1 MKQKIVIFDF
11 DNTLINGDS
20 ILIAAWFAS
29 NKFNIFF
36 RFIKIIPY
44 FLLFK
49 CSIIN
54 PKRFKEI
61 FLENFKI
68 CDYFNRKDTLNYLK
82 KIKKI
87 INIKALKRLKR
98 HKINNEKI
106 ILCSASPFIL
116 VNEIAS
122 YLKVDLICTE
132 LYEKNNNYY
141 PKIKGNNCN
150 GYEKVVRLKKYLGEI
165 DNFSLEVYGDS
176 LGDKELLDLAEIP
189 HYRSFDNLIKI
200 YPKKRNLRSFFRR
213 NFAKG

>member
-1 MKQKIVIFDF
+1 MKEKIVIFDF

-29 NKFNIFF
+29 NKFNIFL
-36 RFIKIIPY
+36 RFMKIIPY

-54 PKRFKEI
+54 SKRFKEI
-61 FLENFKI
+61 FLETFKI
-68 CDYFNRKDTLNYLK
+68 CDYFNRKNTLNYLK

-87 INIKALKRLKR
+87 LNNKAMKRIKR
-98 HKINNEKI
+98 HKRNNEKI

-116 VNEIAS
+116 INEIAS

-132 LYEKNNNYY
+132 LHKKNDNYY
-141 PKIKGNNCN
+141 PKIIGKNCN

-165 DNFSLEVYGDS
+165 NNFSLEVYGDS
-176 LGDKELLDLAEIP
+176 LGDKELLELAEIP
-189 HYRSFDNLIKI
+189 HYRSFDNLIKT
-200 YPKKRNLRSFFRR
+200 YPKKEI
-213 NFAKG
+213 